1 MPSWKLS
8 KEIGLLRDPQL
19 LPISVVSLVDESH
32 GLYDIMQP
40 HQTHQALRLKLRR
53 IFPRG
58 SSRDTHSI
66 WSSGKRERIY
76 IANGLTCSWQYM
88 AAGSASVK
96 SSGTVG
102 GGNLFAY
109 PLFGMSFR
117 ILTPRGRCSL
127 LSRSPKHFIFF

>member
-76 IANGLTCSWQYM
+76 IATMAASP
-88 AAGSASVK
+88 AAGSTWQQAAVSQRERQVK
-96 SSGTVG
+96 RDGWWREPFC
-102 GGNLFAY
+102 L
-109 PLFGMSFR
+109 P
-117 ILTPRGRCSL
+117 SL
-127 LSRSPKHFIFF
+127 WHEFPKSDPKGELQPA

>member
-8 KEIGLLRDPQL
+8 KEVGLLRDPQL

-76 IANGLTCSWQYM
+76 MADGLTCSWQYM
-88 AAGSASVK
+88 AAGSRVATRASSQAGRLVV
-96 SSGTVG
+96 GTF
-102 GGNLFAY
+102 L
-109 PLFGMSFR
+109 P
-117 ILTPRGRCSL
+117 TPSL
-127 LSRSPKHFIFF
+127 A